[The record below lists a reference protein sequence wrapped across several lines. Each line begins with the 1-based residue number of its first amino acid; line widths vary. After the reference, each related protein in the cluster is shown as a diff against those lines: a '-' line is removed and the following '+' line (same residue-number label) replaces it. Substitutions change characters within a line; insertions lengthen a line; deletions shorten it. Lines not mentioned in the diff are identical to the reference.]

1 MNTAAAA
8 STIANAIAIMVGRLR
23 PVARLRLLWVAAG
36 RAPPELTDM
45 SQIALPV
52 RTWASKDMAEPTP
65 IGNVSPTEPSVSSH
79 PLESVTRPLSVSTPE
94 FRDVRPGGASSAIV
108 QRTPFEV
115 RTEQLPTS

>member
-52 RTWASKDMAEPTP
+52 RLETGKEERLVPSMSGIDMRDSHRPTH
-65 IGNVSPTEPSVSSH
+65 IGGIKVLMQVDG
-79 PLESVTRPLSVSTPE
+79 L
-94 FRDVRPGGASSAIV
+94 G
-108 QRTPFEV
+108 
-115 RTEQLPTS
+115 